1 MLKLR
6 KRWLLGNIS
15 VNEIIINMIILD
27 FVFVKVNFSIIIIII
42 GCRIWDNDNNLWIM
56 DGCIVKI
63 LIEILFYVMFDWI
76 SDERLYEIYEI
87 VIINKWNSVK
97 CIFNLYNFCLVY

>member
-27 FVFVKVNFSIIIIII
+27 FVLVKVNFSIIIIII

-76 SDERLYEIYEI
+76 SDERLYEI
-87 VIINKWNSVK
+87 
-97 CIFNLYNFCLVY
+97 

>member
-1 MLKLR
+1 
-6 KRWLLGNIS
+6 
-15 VNEIIINMIILD
+15 MIVLD

-63 LIEILFYVMFDWI
+63 LIEILFYVMFD
-76 SDERLYEIYEI
+76 
-87 VIINKWNSVK
+87 
-97 CIFNLYNFCLVY
+97 

>member
-6 KRWLLGNIS
+6 RRWLLGNIS

-27 FVFVKVNFSIIIIII
+27 FVLVKVNFSIIIIII

-76 SDERLYEIYEI
+76 SDERLYEI
-87 VIINKWNSVK
+87 
-97 CIFNLYNFCLVY
+97 

>member
-27 FVFVKVNFSIIIIII
+27 FVLVKVNFSIIIIII

-76 SDERLYEIYEI
+76 SDEMLYEI
-87 VIINKWNSVK
+87 
-97 CIFNLYNFCLVY
+97 

>member
-27 FVFVKVNFSIIIIII
+27 FVLVKVNFSIIIIII

-56 DGCIVKI
+56 DGCMVKI

-76 SDERLYEIYEI
+76 SDERLYEI
-87 VIINKWNSVK
+87 
-97 CIFNLYNFCLVY
+97 